1 MLSYILRGKGQ
12 ARYDVKCVYYR
23 GREGFNVLSKNLK
36 GRKLD
41 RYDRMWWRLI
51 SLFNVHLKHVYD
63 ILIIKKKMK
72 VREVESGRQDLLELR
87 IKNGNSCTCVYV
99 GRPRSVQKIALTV
112 KISIQLLGFLE
123 IKIWERETIHGC
135 FKQLH

>member
-1 MLSYILRGKGQ
+1 M
-12 ARYDVKCVYYR
+12 
-23 GREGFNVLSKNLK
+23 LSKNLK

-72 VREVESGRQDLLELR
+72 VREVESGR
-87 IKNGNSCTCVYV
+87 
-99 GRPRSVQKIALTV
+99 
-112 KISIQLLGFLE
+112 
-123 IKIWERETIHGC
+123 
-135 FKQLH
+135 

>member
-1 MLSYILRGKGQ
+1 
-12 ARYDVKCVYYR
+12 
-23 GREGFNVLSKNLK
+23 
-36 GRKLD
+36 
-41 RYDRMWWRLI
+41 
-51 SLFNVHLKHVYD
+51 
-63 ILIIKKKMK
+63 MK

-99 GRPRSVQKIALTV
+99 GRPRSMLEECIKGED
-112 KISIQLLGFLE
+112 SIQLLGFLE

>member
-1 MLSYILRGKGQ
+1 
-12 ARYDVKCVYYR
+12 
-23 GREGFNVLSKNLK
+23 
-36 GRKLD
+36 
-41 RYDRMWWRLI
+41 
-51 SLFNVHLKHVYD
+51 
-63 ILIIKKKMK
+63 MK

-99 GRPRSVQKIALTV
+99 GRPRSMQKSALTM

-123 IKIWERETIHGC
+123 IKIWERETIHGW

>member
-1 MLSYILRGKGQ
+1 MLSLNLRG
-12 ARYDVKCVYYR
+12 R
-23 GREGFNVLSKNLK
+23 G
-36 GRKLD
+36 LD

-63 ILIIKKKMK
+63 ILIIKNKMK

-99 GRPRSVQKIALTV
+99 GRPRSMLEECINGEDFNSVV
-112 KISIQLLGFLE
+112 RIS
-123 IKIWERETIHGC
+123 
-135 FKQLH
+135 

>member
-1 MLSYILRGKGQ
+1 
-12 ARYDVKCVYYR
+12 
-23 GREGFNVLSKNLK
+23 
-36 GRKLD
+36 
-41 RYDRMWWRLI
+41 
-51 SLFNVHLKHVYD
+51 
-63 ILIIKKKMK
+63 MK

-87 IKNGNSCTCVYV
+87 IKNGNSCTYVYV
-99 GRPRSVQKIALTV
+99 GRPRSVQKSALKV